1 MNEALEKLFSTSTL
15 SRIDPKTQLSEWATE
30 KITGGIAGNVN
41 KILQNS
47 PLLSKVYAFAKI
59 FKEIKV
65 SIAEEKNGI
74 ELSIFSFPIVPANI
88 NFGAENIIEKV
99 DTIAGKIN
107 YLKDIDFNVISF
119 SSFFP
124 STYYPFSNN
133 YEAFGIDC
141 VNKVEELKRKDLPIK
156 LVITGI
162 GLVLKCYITKFEYNT
177 TPEGDIEYTIE
188 FQEAKDPSIYE
199 TTSKYY
205 SFKPQAFNLSK

>member
-1 MNEALEKLFSTSTL
+1 MEKLLSTSTL

-119 SSFFP
+119 SLFFP

-199 TTSKYY
+199 ITSKYY